1 MERLH
6 EEYKN
11 RKLIKTHMVILI
23 LKSMKNTP
31 HLQIILINLRN
42 AKKSATTNLFIGFS
56 LFSNQLVELKISLKI
71 TTLPKS
77 EHNHL
82 NFQGF
87 FKKLLLRC
95 LIGDL

>member
-1 MERLH
+1 
-6 EEYKN
+6 
-11 RKLIKTHMVILI
+11 MVILI

-42 AKKSATTNLFIGFS
+42 AIKSATNLFIGFS

-82 NFQGF
+82 NFEGF
-87 FKKLLLRC
+87 FKKLLLKC